1 MKDYDVVL
9 ASGAEHLQKR
19 FEELGYRVYTSA
31 LNYDHKRMF
40 PNSDI
45 YVKIGKVEQLSDRR
59 VVVVQSCTGSGPA
72 ENEKYSTSDR
82 VVELLLLLDMLS
94 RPLAVEKCGH
104 KQYKCDPVA
113 PPKRVEVALT
123 FQPYALQDKS
133 FETGEASSGRWAIE
147 AIAKACNKVYVV
159 SPHAPDSLDWVK
171 DLKDKGMYKIV
182 DVIPDLVEFAR
193 EEFEFEDCLVI
204 APDEG
209 AQERYKIDGFGKSR
223 TNSYRVQLHGNL
235 DVEGK
240 NVIVIDDLTKSGS
253 TLLKARDRLLEQG
266 AKDVAL
272 VVAHVLPLVNR
283 GEELLERLIDKSN
296 HRIVTSNSV
305 NTYSILLF
313 HINIICSFALCS
325 PCFRGTPFN

>member
-1 MKDYDVVL
+1 MKDYDVIL
-9 ASGAEHLQKR
+9 ASGAEHLQRR
-19 FEELGYRVYTSA
+19 FEELGYRVFTSA

-45 YVKIGKVEQLSDRR
+45 YVKIGKVAQLSGRR

-72 ENEKYSTSDR
+72 ENQRYSTSDR
-82 VVELLLLLDMLS
+82 VAELLLILDMLS
-94 RPLAVEKCGH
+94 RPLDVEKCGH
-104 KQYKCDPVA
+104 KQYKCTPVE
-113 PPKRVEVALT
+113 PPKQVEVVLT

-147 AIAKACNKVYVV
+147 TIAKACNKVYVL
-159 SPHAPDSLDWVK
+159 SPHAPDSLEWVK
-171 DLKDKGMYKIV
+171 NLKEKGLYKII

-193 EEFEFEDCLVI
+193 AEFDFNDSCLIV

-223 TNSYRVQLHGNL
+223 TNSYRVQLHGEL
-235 DVEGK
+235 EVKDK

-272 VVAHVLPLVNR
+272 AVAHVVPLVAR
-283 GEELLERLIDKSN
+283 GEELLERLIEKCN

-305 NTYSILLF
+305 NTEIFIEEHPELTY
-313 HINIICSFALCS
+313 NIVDTLIENL
-325 PCFRGTPFN
+325 

>member
-1 MKDYDVVL
+1 MKDYDVIL
-9 ASGAEHLQKR
+9 ASGAEHLQR
-19 FEELGYRVYTSA
+19 RYEELGFRVFTSA
-31 LNYDHKRMF
+31 LNYDYKRMF

-45 YVKIGKVEQLSDRR
+45 YVKIDKVAQLSDRR

-72 ENEKYSTSDR
+72 ETEVYSTSDR

-94 RPLAVEKCGH
+94 RPLEIEKCGH
-104 KQYKCDPVA
+104 KQYKCTPIT
-113 PPKRVEVALT
+113 PPKQVEVVLT
-123 FQPYALQDKS
+123 FQPFALQDKS

-147 AIAKACNKVYVV
+147 TIAKACNKVYVV
-159 SPHAPDSLDWVK
+159 SPHAPDSLEWVK
-171 DLKDKGMYKIV
+171 NLKDKGLYKII

-193 EEFEFEDCLVI
+193 EEFHFDENCIIV

-223 TNSYRVQLHGNL
+223 TNSYRVQLHGDL
-235 DVEGK
+235 DVKGK

-272 VVAHVLPLVNR
+272 AVAHVVPLVER
-283 GEELLERLIDKSN
+283 GEELLERLIEKCN
-296 HRIVTSNSV
+296 RKIVTTNSV
-305 NTYSILLF
+305 NTEIFIDENPNLTY
-313 HINIICSFALCS
+313 NIVDTLVEMI
-325 PCFRGTPFN
+325 

>member
-1 MKDYDVVL
+1 MKDYDVIL
-9 ASGAEHLQKR
+9 ASGAEHLQRR

-40 PNSDI
+40 PNGDI
-45 YVKIGKVEQLSDRR
+45 YVKIAKVAQLSDRR
-59 VVVVQSCTGSGPA
+59 VVVVQSCTSSGPA
-72 ENEKYSTSDR
+72 ETERYSTSDR
-82 VVELLLLLDMLS
+82 VAELLLLLDMLS
-94 RPLAVEKCGH
+94 RPLDVEKCGH
-104 KQYKCDPVA
+104 KQYKCKPVA
-113 PPKRVEVALT
+113 PPKQVEVVLT

-147 AIAKACNKVYVV
+147 TIAKACNKVYVL
-159 SPHAPDSLDWVK
+159 SPHAPDSLEWVK
-171 DLKDKGMYKIV
+171 NLKDKGLYKII

-193 EEFEFEDCLVI
+193 EQFSFDDCIII

-223 TNSYRVQLHGNL
+223 TNSYRVQLHGDL

-272 VVAHVLPLVNR
+272 AVAHVIPLIER
-283 GEELLERLIDKSN
+283 GEDLLERLIEKCN
-296 HRIVTSNSV
+296 RRIVTSNSV
-305 NTYSILLF
+305 NTEIFIEENPDLTYNVVDTLVESL
-313 HINIICSFALCS
+313 
-325 PCFRGTPFN
+325 